1 MHATVD
7 VFKDS
12 RLNVMSC
19 VTSEVKVMH
28 IPCVFGTLSGNMHAF
43 QNV

>member
-7 VFKDS
+7 VFKCS
-12 RLNVMSC
+12 RLNVLRC
-19 VTSEVKVMH
+19 VTSEIKLMP
-28 IPCVFGTLSGNMHAF
+28 ISCVFGTLSGNMHAF